1 MTRKKEDDNGKPR
14 YANESKRINPSADW
28 LVHVELEQ
36 QSKCSRSQLK
46 PAKGRGVFNG
56 VLLFLNYYMIR
67 PLSEQNL
74 WWFCDFHVQ
83 FLMTMM
89 IKK

>member
-14 YANESKRINPSADW
+14 YANESKRINPFADW
-28 LVHVELEQ
+28 LVHVELERL
-36 QSKCSRSQLK
+36 SKYSRSQLK

-67 PLSEQNL
+67 SLSEQNL